1 MKKPHQSATL
11 FLIPSSIGGDDLS
24 NSWPPGHL
32 PLISQLDVFIVENLR
47 TARRFLKRTGYSRD
61 FNAVT
66 FYEIDKHTSF
76 HDCDN
81 FLKPAKDGKS
91 IGMLSEAGT
100 PCVADPGQHIVQ
112 RAHELNIQVK
122 PMVGPNS
129 ILLALMGSGLN
140 GQEFCFHGYLP
151 VRQHA
156 RRKKIREIE
165 SRSQQSGATQIFMET
180 PYRNHS
186 MAEDLVS
193 QCRTDTLLCI
203 AADLT
208 TENEYIK
215 TKTIGMWQQS
225 GLPGLHKRPAIF
237 LLLRQPVHTGNR

>member
-1 MKKPHQSATL
+1 MTKPHSSATL
-11 FLIPSSIGGDDLS
+11 YLIPSSIGDDDLS
-24 NSWPPGHL
+24 SSWPPGHL
-32 PLISQLDVFIVENLR
+32 SLINTLDVFIVEHLR
-47 TARRFLKRTGYSRD
+47 TARRFLKRTGYSKD
-61 FNAVT
+61 FSTVT
-66 FYEIDKHTSF
+66 FYEIDKHASAT
-76 HDCDN
+76 DCDH
-81 FLKPAKDGKS
+81 FLGPARDGIS

-112 RAHELNIQVK
+112 RAHELSIQVK
-122 PMVGPNS
+122 PLVGPNS

-151 VRQHA
+151 VRQDA
-156 RRKKIREIE
+156 RRKKIRELE
-165 SRSQQSGATQIFMET
+165 SRSQHSGATQIFMET

-215 TKTIGMWQQS
+215 TRTIGNWRQS

-237 LLLRQPVHTGNR
+237 LLLRQPAAAGNG